1 MAGTLRSSR
10 VSMQQ
15 IDMSDTT
22 FSLTP
27 SSARRPSPAL
37 LESVSRSGVLHPPIL
52 RETKAGAY
60 QVVAGRL
67 RLMAINEIQP
77 ALSHTCL
84 LLADDTPEITSL
96 AINLEDTLLR
106 GRISTV
112 EQAIFF
118 RKTLRWIDEADAAR
132 DFLPLLGYKSHPR
145 IISELM
151 KLLDLE
157 EPLQLGVH
165 DGLLYEGV
173 ARDLLLCSFPER
185 LALFEIIETFGLS
198 VGSQKK
204 LFTCCK
210 ELALRHRTSM
220 IAVLADARLKE
231 ILQNQEM
238 NPPQKG
244 ANILRVLAEMCSPRL
259 TEAEQEYRSFVG
271 KLMLPQ
277 GVSVEHAPAF
287 EKNSLSLA
295 IQFKNRTELL
305 NCWPAIQEA
314 IKR

>member
-1 MAGTLRSSR
+1 MTSALRSSR

-15 IDMSDTT
+15 IDLSDTT

-27 SSARRPSPAL
+27 SSARTPSRAL

-52 RETKAGAY
+52 KETKAGAY

-67 RLMAINEIQP
+67 RLMAINKIQP
-77 ALSHTCL
+77 ALSHACL

-118 RKTLRWIDEADAAR
+118 RKALRWIGEADAAR
-132 DFLPLLGYKSHPR
+132 EFLPLLGYKSHPR
-145 IISELM
+145 IIQELL

-157 EPLQLGVH
+157 EPLQQAVH

-173 ARDLLLCSFPER
+173 ARDLLPCSFPER
-185 LALFEIIETFGLS
+185 FALFEIIETCGLS

-204 LFTCCK
+204 LLASCK

-220 IAVLADARLKE
+220 IAVLAEPRLKE
-231 ILQNQEM
+231 ILRNQEA

-259 TEAEQEYRSFVG
+259 TEAEQEFRSFVG

-277 GVSVEHAPAF
+277 GISLEHAPAF
-287 EKNSLSLA
+287 EKDSLSLA
-295 IQFKNRTELL
+295 IQFKSRAELL
-305 NCWPAIQEA
+305 NCWPAIEKA
-314 IKR
+314 IK

>member
-1 MAGTLRSSR
+1 MAGALRSSR

-37 LESVSRSGVLHPPIL
+37 LESISRCGILHPPIL
-52 RETKAGAY
+52 RENRAGAY

-84 LLADDTPEITSL
+84 LLADGTPEIESL

-106 GRISTV
+106 GRISTL

-118 RKTLRWIDEADAAR
+118 KKALQWIGEPDAAR
-132 DFLPLLGYKSHPR
+132 DFLPLLGYKPSPR
-145 IISELM
+145 IIRELI

-157 EPLQLGVH
+157 DPLQQGVH
-165 DGLLYEGV
+165 DGLLHEGV

-185 LALFEIIETFGLS
+185 LALFEIIETLGLS

-204 LFTCCK
+204 LLACCR
-210 ELALRHRTSM
+210 ELALRHRMSM
-220 IAVLADARLKE
+220 IGVLAEPRLKE
-231 ILQNQEM
+231 ILHNQEA
-238 NPPQKG
+238 NAPQKG
-244 ANILRVLAEMCSPRL
+244 ANILRILTEMCSPRL
-259 TEAEQEYRSFVG
+259 TEAEQEHRSFVG

-287 EKNSLSLA
+287 EKDILSLA
-295 IQFKNRTELL
+295 IQFKNRAELL
-305 NCWPAIQEA
+305 SCWPAIRKA
-314 IKR
+314 IS